1 MVNSSSARHVD
12 LEAAAEMAM
21 GKRSR
26 MSFAPMVI
34 TTGNLMA
41 YEALGQVMGRASRT
55 DHRGWFLNPYD
66 LKVERPLPAPL
77 AALKL
82 MVVRRFMA
90 RLMGG

>member
-1 MVNSSSARHVD
+1 MVHSSSARHVD

-21 GKRSR
+21 GKRPR

-41 YEALGQVMGRASRT
+41 YEALGQVMRRPSRT

-66 LKVERPLPAPL
+66 LKVERPLPEPL
-77 AALKL
+77 ASAKL
-82 MVVRRFMA
+82 LLVRRFMA
-90 RLMGG
+90 KLMGT